1 MLINFRFFS
10 NLFASCKSQ
19 LPLQFLVFNCPYKND
34 EENQMTTIRFIADW
48 LQLTW
53 LLKKLNLWAYTGFL
67 IEIDDLLTVNCIEV
81 DFIFIFFNNGMGIFQ
96 LTSLNCIHAEIQVS
110 SNHYA
115 LNKTYV
121 VSRHLLLSK
130 VIGIVYWFTL
140 NSFGN
145 PVLHYYMIMYFRVCV
160 CVCMTIV

>member
-1 MLINFRFFS
+1 
-10 NLFASCKSQ
+10 
-19 LPLQFLVFNCPYKND
+19 
-34 EENQMTTIRFIADW
+34 
-48 LQLTW
+48 
-53 LLKKLNLWAYTGFL
+53 
-67 IEIDDLLTVNCIEV
+67 
-81 DFIFIFFNNGMGIFQ
+81 MGIFQ

-160 CVCMTIV
+160 CVWQLFNFFFFRKYFDAFVIIFMMSMCIWMFLSLLSSLLIYNLQTDSSPNLESVSFVLDWGSFRSYSLLSFARVSHHNAYL